1 MFSIFNNPDKL
12 FNYLSETN
20 NKDLLYLNEYNIP
33 ISNKYFITLV
43 NLQDEPFESF
53 FSYIFDET
61 REVTCPFVLEEN
73 NKSVTGL
80 KWDPEQFY
88 SIVLGEKNLKQ
99 IENDIE
105 QVYSDVQESNAN
117 VYLILDINY
126 LINFLII
133 GEKAKVPVHIFDFL
147 LLKLKKFNFDSIII
161 YDENNNYDESNLLYE
176 QIKTNFKIINKF
188 ESEIFT
194 REIQVYKKIDS
205 NDLDIY
211 WNMTNFNDVIDI
223 KQQVKTPNYNDNDDD
238 DNIESQNSFSFGLV
252 NGSESFISK
261 IKILD
266 IIEKNIF
273 ELESNP
279 GIILDPLDKINYTK

>member
-80 KWDPEQFY
+80 KWDQEQFY

-117 VYLILDINY
+117 AYLILDINY

-188 ESEIFT
+188 ESEMFI

-223 KQQVKTPNYNDNDDD
+223 KQQVKTPNDNDNDDD

>member
-1 MFSIFNNPDKL
+1 MFSIFDNSNKL
-12 FNYLSETN
+12 FNYLYETN

-43 NLQDEPFESF
+43 NTQDEPFESF
-53 FSYIFDET
+53 FSYILDET
-61 REVTCPFVLEEN
+61 REVACPFALDEN
-73 NKSVTGL
+73 NKTNIGL
-80 KWDPEQFY
+80 KWDSEQFY
-88 SIVLGEKNLKQ
+88 SIILGEKSLKQ

-147 LLKLKKFNFDSIII
+147 LLKLRKFNFDSIII
-161 YDENNNYDESNLLYE
+161 YDDNNNYDKSNLLYE
-176 QIKTNFKIINKF
+176 QIKTNFKIINKSQ
-188 ESEIFT
+188 SELFLN
-194 REIQVYKKIDS
+194 EIQVYKKIDS

-211 WNMTNFNDVIDI
+211 WNMTNPNDIIEI
-223 KQQVKTPNYNDNDDD
+223 KQQVNKT
-238 DNIESQNSFSFGLV
+238 DNINENSTNIDFAFGLV
-252 NGSESFISK
+252 NGSEAFVSK

-273 ELESNP
+273 ELETNP
-279 GIILDPLDKINYTK
+279 GIILDPLDKINYIG